1 MNNTINFTV
10 AEAQASKS
18 IKYYAGAAAAIG
30 ASPIPGSDAVLLT
43 ALQAKMINDVLSRYG
58 VESSLVDLIQQIIGA
73 RVVSMLGKAVAG
85 NLIKLIPGAGSLIGG
100 TINATVA
107 SSITYTLGKCAVKAG
122 RIIAENNWQNS
133 PTRIAQTVK
142 ANI

>member
-1 MNNTINFTV
+1 MTRINFST

-43 ALQAKMINDVLSRYG
+43 ALQAKMMNDVLSKYG
-58 VESSLVDLIQQIIGA
+58 VETSLVDIIQQIIGA

-85 NLIKLIPGAGSLIGG
+85 NLIKLIPGAGSVIGG
-100 TINATVA
+100 AINAGVA
-107 SSITYTLGKCAVKAG
+107 SSITYTLGKCAIKAG
-122 RIIAENNWQNS
+122 RMIAENNWQNTPS
-133 PTRIAQTVK
+133 MVTHALKQ
-142 ANI
+142 NI

>member
-1 MNNTINFTV
+1 MTIVNFST

-43 ALQAKMINDVLSRYG
+43 ALQAKMMNDVLSKYG
-58 VESSLVDLIQQIIGA
+58 VETSLVDIIQQIIGA

-85 NLIKLIPGAGSLIGG
+85 NLIKLIPGAGSVIGG
-100 TINATVA
+100 AINAGVA
-107 SSITYTLGKCAVKAG
+107 SSITYTLGKCAMKAG
-122 RIIAENNWQNS
+122 RMIAENNWQNTPS
-133 PTRIAQTVK
+133 MVTHALKQ
-142 ANI
+142 NI

>member
-1 MNNTINFTV
+1 MTIVNFST

-43 ALQAKMINDVLSRYG
+43 ALQAKMMNDVLSKYG
-58 VESSLVDLIQQIIGA
+58 VETSLVDIIQQIIGA

-85 NLIKLIPGAGSLIGG
+85 NLIKLIPGAGSVIGG
-100 TINATVA
+100 AINAGVA
-107 SSITYTLGKCAVKAG
+107 SSITYTLGKCAIKAG
-122 RIIAENNWQNS
+122 RMIAENNWQNTPS
-133 PTRIAQTVK
+133 MVTHALKQ
-142 ANI
+142 NI

>member
-1 MNNTINFTV
+1 MITVNFST

-43 ALQAKMINDVLSRYG
+43 ALQAKMMNDVLSKYG
-58 VESSLVDLIQQIIGA
+58 VETSLVDIIQQIIGA

-85 NLIKLIPGAGSLIGG
+85 NLIKLIPGAGSVIGG
-100 TINATVA
+100 AINAGVA
-107 SSITYTLGKCAVKAG
+107 SSITYTLGKCAMKAG
-122 RIIAENNWQNS
+122 RMIAENNWQNTPS
-133 PTRIAQTVK
+133 MVTHALK
-142 ANI
+142 KNI